1 MKELFIVLDDV
12 LQKDR
17 LAVVQ
22 RIMDKAESLGYTNL
36 YSHTAESLLDCMS
49 EYDVIAL
56 YKEGYF
62 CASSRYIAGNR
73 RSPII
78 NAYKFL
84 KNNGIGFTLE
94 PEFLPV
100 RKSTSSD
107 DAWYKLAKDA
117 LKKVGTE
124 VNKFKFDMSWIR
136 GEARVELMRV
146 IVKKLYD
153 IGVLEGHQWANMGLP
168 YHTVSNGKLSSYN
181 RFVPWDLISYKEVSI
196 NSILRGESPKENV
209 AYKIDL
215 SMYPDATREVVR
227 EAILKVAYEKG
238 YKWAC
243 NGAAP
248 TKNFYSLYLKKSK
261 QITCSVLK
269 ETYKGVRTYTPL
281 SVEDAL
287 EGKY

>member
-1 MKELFIVLDDV
+1 MKELFITIDDV

-36 YSHTAESLLDCMS
+36 YNHTAKNLLDCMG
-49 EYDVIAL
+49 EYDIIAL

-62 CASSRYIAGNR
+62 CASSRYIAGYI

-78 NAYKFL
+78 DAYKFL
-84 KNNGIGFTLE
+84 KNNGIGFILGK
-94 PEFLPV
+94 EFPPMW
-100 RKSTSSD
+100 KSTSSD
-107 DAWYKLAKDA
+107 DVWYRFAKGA

-153 IGVLEGHQWANMGLP
+153 MGVLEGHQWANMGLP

-181 RFVPWDLISYKEVSI
+181 SFVPWDLISYKEVSI
-196 NSILRGESPKENV
+196 NSILRGKLPKENV
-209 AYKIDL
+209 AYKIDF
-215 SMYPDATREVVR
+215 SMYPDATRKAVS

-238 YKWAC
+238 YKWNGDGIAPKHNYYGLYFEENKRIAC
-243 NGAAP
+243 
-248 TKNFYSLYLKKSK
+248 SSE
-261 QITCSVLK
+261 K
-269 ETYKGVRTYTPL
+269 ETYKEETGYTPL
-281 SVEDAL
+281 SVEDAI